1 MEPPGP
7 QHRVG
12 LVDHQ
17 QGPGSAGELAQAV
30 VVSRLGKDDSDVG
43 ERRLDQ
49 DAGDVAVGELALERA
64 EVVDLD
70 HPRGLGRE
78 ATNTGHAP
86 GHRVI
91 QFIGTP
97 ESSDTSAR

>member
-1 MEPPGP
+1 
-7 QHRVG
+7 VG

-49 DAGDVAVGELALERA
+49 DAGDVAVGELALERR
-64 EVVDLD
+64 D
-70 HPRGLGRE
+70 R
-78 ATNTGHAP
+78 
-86 GHRVI
+86 
-91 QFIGTP
+91 
-97 ESSDTSAR
+97 